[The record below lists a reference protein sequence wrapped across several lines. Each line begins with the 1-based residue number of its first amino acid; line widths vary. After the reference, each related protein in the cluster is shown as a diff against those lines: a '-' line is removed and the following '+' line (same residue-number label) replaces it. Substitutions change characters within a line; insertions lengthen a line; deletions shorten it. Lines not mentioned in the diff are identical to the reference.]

1 MIYSFFERNS
11 RPTDETDVSQ
21 YFYLEVLHMKTKHV
35 QLKINPQ
42 EHIIVQLEEP
52 ILFDKLHTLSAEYS
66 VSMDLLVSLAIKRL
80 IDDIDL
86 IRNLRT
92 GKIKGV

>member
-1 MIYSFFERNS
+1 
-11 RPTDETDVSQ
+11 
-21 YFYLEVLHMKTKHV
+21 MKSKHV

-42 EHIIVQLEEP
+42 EYVTVQLEEP
-52 ILFDKLHTLSAEYS
+52 MLFDKLHTFSAEYS
-66 VSMDLLVSLAIKRL
+66 VSMDLLVNLAIKRL

-92 GKIKGV
+92 GKIEGV

>member
-1 MIYSFFERNS
+1 
-11 RPTDETDVSQ
+11 
-21 YFYLEVLHMKTKHV
+21 MKAKHV

-42 EHIIVQLEEP
+42 EYVIVQLEEP
-52 ILFDKLHTLSAEYS
+52 MLFDKLHTLSTEYS
-66 VSMDLLVSLAIKRL
+66 VSMDLLVNLAIKRL

>member
-1 MIYSFFERNS
+1 
-11 RPTDETDVSQ
+11 
-21 YFYLEVLHMKTKHV
+21 MKTKHV

-42 EHIIVQLEEP
+42 EYVTVQLEEP
-52 ILFDKLHTLSAEYS
+52 MLFDKLHTLSAEYS
-66 VSMDLLVSLAIKRL
+66 VSMDLLINLAIKRL

>member
-1 MIYSFFERNS
+1 
-11 RPTDETDVSQ
+11 
-21 YFYLEVLHMKTKHV
+21 MKSKHV

-42 EHIIVQLEEP
+42 EYVTVQLEEP
-52 ILFDKLHTLSAEYS
+52 MLFDKLHTFSAEYS
-66 VSMDLLVSLAIKRL
+66 VSIDLLVNLAIKRL

-86 IRNLRT
+86 IRNLRI

>member
-1 MIYSFFERNS
+1 
-11 RPTDETDVSQ
+11 
-21 YFYLEVLHMKTKHV
+21 MKAKHL

-42 EHIIVQLEEP
+42 EPVTIQLEEP
-52 ILFDKLHTLSAEYS
+52 ILFDKLYTLSAEYA
-66 VSMDLLVSLAIKRL
+66 VSMDLLVNLAIKRL
-80 IDDIDL
+80 VDDIDL

>member
-1 MIYSFFERNS
+1 
-11 RPTDETDVSQ
+11 
-21 YFYLEVLHMKTKHV
+21 MKAKHV

-42 EHIIVQLEEP
+42 EHVIIQLEEP
-52 ILFDKLHTLSAEYS
+52 MLFDRLHTLSAEYS
-66 VSMDLLVSLAIKRL
+66 VSMDLLVNLAIKRL

-92 GKIKGV
+92 GKIEGV

>member
-1 MIYSFFERNS
+1 
-11 RPTDETDVSQ
+11 
-21 YFYLEVLHMKTKHV
+21 MKAKHV

-52 ILFDKLHTLSAEYS
+52 MLFDKLHTLSAEYS
-66 VSMDLLVSLAIKRL
+66 ISMDLLVSLAIKRL

-92 GKIKGV
+92 GQIKGV

>member
-42 EHIIVQLEEP
+42 EHVIVQLDEP
-52 ILFDKLHTLSAEYS
+52 MLFDKLHTLSAEYS
-66 VSMDLLVSLAIKRL
+66 VSMDLLVNLAIKRL

-86 IRNLRT
+86 IRNLRI

>member
-1 MIYSFFERNS
+1 
-11 RPTDETDVSQ
+11 
-21 YFYLEVLHMKTKHV
+21 MKSKHV
-35 QLKINPQ
+35 QLKINLQ
-42 EHIIVQLEEP
+42 EHVIIQLEEP
-52 ILFDKLHTLSAEYS
+52 MLFDKLHILSTEYS
-66 VSMDLLVSLAIKRL
+66 VSMDLLVNLAIKRL

>member
-1 MIYSFFERNS
+1 
-11 RPTDETDVSQ
+11 
-21 YFYLEVLHMKTKHV
+21 MKAKHV

-42 EHIIVQLEEP
+42 EHVIVQLENP
-52 ILFDKLHTLSAEYS
+52 MLFDKLHTFSAEYS
-66 VSMDLLVSLAIKRL
+66 VSMDLLVNLAIKRL

-92 GKIKGV
+92 GKIEGV

>member
-1 MIYSFFERNS
+1 
-11 RPTDETDVSQ
+11 
-21 YFYLEVLHMKTKHV
+21 MKAKHL

-52 ILFDKLHTLSAEYS
+52 MLFDKLHTLSAEYS
-66 VSMDLLVSLAIKRL
+66 ISMDLLVNLAIKRL

-92 GKIKGV
+92 GKIEGV

>member
-1 MIYSFFERNS
+1 M
-11 RPTDETDVSQ
+11 
-21 YFYLEVLHMKTKHV
+21 
-35 QLKINPQ
+35 
-42 EHIIVQLEEP
+42 
-52 ILFDKLHTLSAEYS
+52 LFDRLHTLSTEYS
-66 VSMDLLVSLAIKRL
+66 VSMDLLVNLAIKRL

>member
-42 EHIIVQLEEP
+42 EHVIVQLEEP

-66 VSMDLLVSLAIKRL
+66 VSMDLLVNLAIKRL

-86 IRNLRT
+86 IRNLRI

>member
-1 MIYSFFERNS
+1 
-11 RPTDETDVSQ
+11 
-21 YFYLEVLHMKTKHV
+21 MKTKHV
-35 QLKINPQ
+35 QLKINLQ
-42 EHIIVQLEEP
+42 EHVIVPLEEP
-52 ILFDKLHTLSAEYS
+52 MLFDRLHTLSAEYS
-66 VSMDLLVSLAIKRL
+66 VSMDLLVNLAIKRL

>member
-1 MIYSFFERNS
+1 
-11 RPTDETDVSQ
+11 
-21 YFYLEVLHMKTKHV
+21 MKAKHL

-52 ILFDKLHTLSAEYS
+52 MLFDKLHTLSAEYS
-66 VSMDLLVSLAIKRL
+66 ISMDLLVSLAIKRL